1 MNELR
6 CDVPPCIVIATCES
20 VRISSTFP
28 LSVEVMNVT
37 SVPPSP
43 VPPSPGPPL
52 VEMPLHGLRD
62 HHRTS
67 PQLPCRGAC
76 HEHRRVEL
84 AEQLSHLFSGHSL
97 IGAPSDTLRAALL
110 LSLLTLFLHLPPP
123 ICICRICRA
132 LSLPRPICHAL
143 VGRGL
148 NLLDP
153 V

>member
-1 MNELR
+1 MSAMRGSRGPSNQTSSTLEYNLSISSGVRSSSAQPVIDMNELR

-97 IGAPSDTLRAALL
+97 I
-110 LSLLTLFLHLPPP
+110 
-123 ICICRICRA
+123 
-132 LSLPRPICHAL
+132 
-143 VGRGL
+143 
-148 NLLDP
+148 
-153 V
+153 